1 MAAITICSDFEAQ
14 KSLFLDINFFL
25 VAMVNGIYSLI
36 YLFDFSLLVHRNASD
51 FCELIFYPATLLSS
65 LISSTNFLI
74 LSLGFCMYSIMSSA
88 NRESFTSFLIWIPF
102 ISFSSLIV
110 VARTS
115 RTILNNGGES
125 GHPVLFLILGGMLSV
140 FHH

>member
-51 FCELIFYPATLLSS
+51 FCELILYPATLLSS
-65 LISSTNFLI
+65 LINSSNFRI
-74 LSLGFCMYSIMSSA
+74 QSLGFSIFSTMSSA
-88 NRESFTSFLIWIPF
+88 NSEISTASFPTWIHF
-102 ISFSSLIV
+102 ISFYSLIA
-110 VARTS
+110 VARTYLLCKW
-115 RTILNNGGES
+115 T
-125 GHPVLFLILGGMLSV
+125 PLSCS
-140 FHH
+140 